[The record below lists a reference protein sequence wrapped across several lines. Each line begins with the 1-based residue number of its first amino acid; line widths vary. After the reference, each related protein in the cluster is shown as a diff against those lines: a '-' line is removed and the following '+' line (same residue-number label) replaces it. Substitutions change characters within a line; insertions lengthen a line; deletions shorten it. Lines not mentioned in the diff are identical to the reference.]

1 MAAGARNLERG
12 APECPRG
19 GGRRLRAPAGAA
31 EAIAGGGSAWHR
43 PCDDNKHF
51 GYIWPQR
58 EARFARFG
66 GALVPQEAAAAA
78 AAAAAAVASSG
89 RRGSTLSPMTPIYP
103 NFLKEY

>member
-19 GGRRLRAPAGAA
+19 GGRRPRAPAGAA
-31 EAIAGGGSAWHR
+31 EAIADGGSAWHR

-51 GYIWPQR
+51 GHIWPQR
-58 EARFARFG
+58 DARFARFG

-89 RRGSTLSPMTPIYP
+89 RRGSPCVPVQTEA
-103 NFLKEY
+103 FF